1 MASKTKDGSMR
12 KSMTLCA
19 FALSAAMLAGVAP
32 AALAG
37 PQEDTEQAEK
47 EFARGNLIVALSLWR
62 KAADQ
67 GHAPAQARLGDMFDK
82 SEDDKEAFEW
92 YQKSAAQGN
101 AAGEFG
107 LGQMYLKGEGVA
119 KDAEKAFLYI
129 AKAAEKGNLQAVLLM
144 RDVYRNGS
152 LGQAVDLAKSAEWDK
167 KAQEIVA
174 RETPPAA
181 TPDATAGTT
190 AAATTA
196 ANTAAAAPDT
206 TTKK

>member
-1 MASKTKDGSMR
+1 MASNTKGGSVRKLMR
-12 KSMTLCA
+12 LGA
-19 FALSAAMLAGVAP
+19 FAISAAMLAGVAP

-37 PQEDTEQAEK
+37 PQEDTDQAEK

-67 GHAPAQARLGDMFDK
+67 GYAPAQARLGDMFDK
-82 SEDDKEAFEW
+82 AEDDKDAFEW

-119 KDAEKAFLYI
+119 KDTEKAFTYI
-129 AKAAEKGNLQAVLLM
+129 SKAAEKGNLQAVLLI

-174 RETPPAA
+174 KETPPAA
-181 TPDATAGTT
+181 TPEATAATT
-190 AAATTA
+190 AANTA